1 MKVRIYLA
9 CGVSCS
15 VMSDSLPPHGW
26 CMRSG
31 PNLGGFLPH
40 PPSLSHLPPPPRPHV
55 HCLVNI
61 SCPQWKLYLAPHC
74 DLLSSQINP
83 REQAREQNM
92 LPWAPPLPGTCAVTV
107 VLINESLSLSRHTK
121 MTWSSEKYFGEW
133 KSLYKCWQNSLLLI
147 NITPIFYLKFYA
159 LFFFNLFPLNLLTS
173 RVCVATQ

>member
-1 MKVRIYLA
+1 MFTG
-9 CGVSCS
+9 CVSFRCC
-15 VMSDSLPPHGW
+15 VVAK
-26 CMRSG
+26 SG
-31 PNLGGFLPH
+31 SFYDRGAWG
-40 PPSLSHLPPPPRPHV
+40 PPSRLLCPWDYWSSHLPPPPRPHV

-107 VLINESLSLSRHTK
+107 VLINESLSLCRHTK